1 MGQEEK
7 KYTKDELANMF
18 FEQVTV
24 VIMDGMSKILDDISS
39 VNSKINTLKLFS
51 ESEDLDEKLPNIGI
65 TLNNKLVEIYQ
76 DFKEHGINIFEGY
89 DEERGIRING
99 LIPAYII
106 ENLINN
112 YVVPQSEKMVEYLTT
127 AKVMEKIKETNEE
140 EMQKR
145 GPIGKGIMLI
155 KAMFN
160 SNNSIYF
167 EDDELEILRKGLKE
181 YKQVNESIYNYNLQ
195 DNLVEAILKHF
206 ENTGE
211 SLEEIEE
218 KVEQS
223 IISILQ
229 MLGMEDKIQELK
241 SKIKERFGNR
251 KRSDWKLSKS
261 EKQKLYKNIE
271 KEKSQESIV
280 ECEVTER

>member
-1 MGQEEK
+1 
-7 KYTKDELANMF
+7 
-18 FEQVTV
+18 
-24 VIMDGMSKILDDISS
+24 
-39 VNSKINTLKLFS
+39 
-51 ESEDLDEKLPNIGI
+51 
-65 TLNNKLVEIYQ
+65 
-76 DFKEHGINIFEGY
+76 
-89 DEERGIRING
+89 
-99 LIPAYII
+99 
-106 ENLINN
+106 
-112 YVVPQSEKMVEYLTT
+112 
-127 AKVMEKIKETNEE
+127 
-140 EMQKR
+140 
-145 GPIGKGIMLI
+145 MLI